1 MENTYSLSTFIKNN
15 NASHQRALIY
25 LRLTVNGQRA
35 EISVKRS
42 VEPERW
48 DPKANRVK
56 GNKEDA
62 KAVNSLIDMMVL
74 KLNKIYN
81 KLVENDE
88 KISANRIKEIFLGK
102 NIKHRSLMEVFS
114 LHNEMMRG
122 RVGIDFSKSTFTRYC
137 ATYDHI
143 AQFLRQY
150 YRLHDIMLRDIQFSF
165 ITDLEHFLK
174 VTRKCNHNSSQKY
187 IRNFRKIINNAI
199 KNDWLDRDPF
209 ILAEIIRINIL
220 VNNCQQNFLIP

>member
-1 MENTYSLSTFIKNN
+1 MQV
-15 NASHQRALIY
+15 HQRALIY

-42 VEPERW
+42 VELERW
-48 DPKANRVK
+48 DPNSNRVK

-137 ATYDHI
+137 TTYDHI
-143 AQFLRQY
+143 TNFC
-150 YRLHDIMLRDIQFSF
+150 DNT
-165 ITDLEHFLK
+165 TDYMIS
-174 VTRKCNHNSSQKY
+174 C
-187 IRNFRKIINNAI
+187 
-199 KNDWLDRDPF
+199 
-209 ILAEIIRINIL
+209 
-220 VNNCQQNFLIP
+220 